1 MFWYYRNSILEAL
14 HQPPEMES
22 PNNLNTLVQREI
34 ESQNENAKEKER
46 INHAGSS
53 FQVFKPTILMVIDKI
68 KPK

>member
-1 MFWYYRNSILEAL
+1 
-14 HQPPEMES
+14 MES

-34 ESQNENAKEKER
+34 ASQNENAKEKER